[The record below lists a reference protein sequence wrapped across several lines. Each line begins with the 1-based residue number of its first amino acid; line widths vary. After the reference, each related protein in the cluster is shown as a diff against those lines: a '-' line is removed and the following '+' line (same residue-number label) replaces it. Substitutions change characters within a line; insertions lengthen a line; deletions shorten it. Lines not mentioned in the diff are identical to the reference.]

1 MPLVTYDEQADF
13 LDIPAGTDKELI
25 EDLLAQTTALFEK
38 QVGRTSAPFGPAQT
52 GRIEIHQGDPGS
64 AVLTLDYPIA
74 SITSIGVGRDV
85 ALPDETITP
94 SDTSMVVWQ
103 VGQPEIARVDGGYWH
118 RWYPTW
124 VKVVYNTQE
133 YYPAD
138 VKLAVKRM
146 VATIYQHRGKE
157 GYTALTRGSR
167 SWSMG
172 GGSGMSDVFWE
183 GAVANHRKAW
193 VR

>member
-25 EDLLAQTTALFEK
+25 EDLLAQTTALFERETGRSNAPFSAAIT
-38 QVGRTSAPFGPAQT
+38 GRT
-52 GRIEIHQGDPGS
+52 EIHEGS
-64 AVLTLDYPIA
+64 AGSSVLTLDYPIA
-74 SITSIGVGRDV
+74 SVTSIGVGRDV
-85 ALPDETITP
+85 SLPDEVLLPTDP
-94 SDTSMVVWQ
+94 SLVVWR
-103 VGQPEIARVDGGYWH
+103 VGERDLIRTDGGVW
-118 RWYPTW
+118 RRFRQRW